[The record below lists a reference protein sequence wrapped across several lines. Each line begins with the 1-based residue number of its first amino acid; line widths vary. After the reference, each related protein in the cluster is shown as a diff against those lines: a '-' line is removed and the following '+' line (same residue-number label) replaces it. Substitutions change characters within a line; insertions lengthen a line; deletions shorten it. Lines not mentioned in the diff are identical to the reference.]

1 MPTWYRE
8 RLAEHMSAVTVCQS
22 PLRVTLRP
30 QALAIDPTDG
40 VGLEF
45 ENWRFNLRPSNTEP
59 LIRFNMETMG
69 DRSLLEEKKDEI
81 MKLVEE
87 SNR

>member
-1 MPTWYRE
+1 
-8 RLAEHMSAVTVCQS
+8 
-22 PLRVTLRP
+22 
-30 QALAIDPTDG
+30 
-40 VGLEF
+40 
-45 ENWRFNLRPSNTEP
+45 
-59 LIRFNMETMG
+59 METMG